1 MTVWLV
7 RAGRDGEDEAS
18 CTDSSRVII
27 GFREVPDLT
36 AVTDWDAIRGVV
48 ANTFPSASQNRVGN
62 LAGQLYAFRVAM
74 EPGDIVALPR
84 KRVGK
89 IALGR
94 VKGPYEYAEVEGER
108 RHVRPVQWLNTDVP
122 RANFGQ
128 DLLNSMGA
136 FLTVCE
142 IKRNDAELR
151 IRAVLDG
158 KPDPGLGTP
167 SEAPDTQPESED
179 AAHAVLNLE
188 SISGDQIREYV
199 EAKFKGHELT
209 RLIDEILVA
218 DGFFTYRSPPGP
230 DGGVDILARKGTLG
244 LEGQKLCVQV
254 KSSVTACD
262 VTIFRALQGTMQTF
276 GADRGL
282 LVSWGGF
289 NKVVLAESRT
299 HFYNIRLWDSQDVLE
314 ALLGAYE
321 RLPEALRAEIPLKRI
336 WTMVLNE

>member
-1 MTVWLV
+1 MAVWLV

-18 CTDSSRVII
+18 CLESSRAIV

-36 AVTDWDAIRGVV
+36 AVADWDEIRGVV
-48 ANTFPSASQNRVGN
+48 ARTFPSASQNRVGN

-94 VKGPYEYAEVEGER
+94 VTGPYEYTDVDGER

-151 IRAVLDG
+151 IRAVVDG

-167 SEAPDTQPESED
+167 SEATDTQPEPED
-179 AAHAVLNLE
+179 AAHAVLNL
-188 SISGDQIREYV
+188 SAGRSKLFVINTSLLSVSGSTK
-199 EAKFKGHELT
+199 AT
-209 RLIDEILVA
+209 RRN
-218 DGFFTYRSPPGP
+218 GFG
-230 DGGVDILARKGTLG
+230 
-244 LEGQKLCVQV
+244 
-254 KSSVTACD
+254 
-262 VTIFRALQGTMQTF
+262 
-276 GADRGL
+276 
-282 LVSWGGF
+282 
-289 NKVVLAESRT
+289 
-299 HFYNIRLWDSQDVLE
+299 
-314 ALLGAYE
+314 
-321 RLPEALRAEIPLKRI
+321 
-336 WTMVLNE
+336 

>member
-1 MTVWLV
+1 MAVWLV
-7 RAGRDGEDEAS
+7 RAGKDGEDEAS
-18 CTDSSRVII
+18 SLESSRAIV
-27 GFREVPDLT
+27 GFRELPDLT
-36 AVTDWDAIRGVV
+36 SVTDWDEIRSVV
-48 ANTFPSASQNRVGN
+48 ATTFPSASQNRVGN
-62 LAGQLYAFRVAM
+62 LAGQLYAFRVSM
-74 EPGDIVALPR
+74 EPGNIVALPR

-94 VKGPYEYAEVEGER
+94 VTGPYEYADVDGER
-108 RHVRPVQWLNTDVP
+108 RHMRPVQWLKTDVP
-122 RANFGQ
+122 RADFGQ

-158 KPDPGLGTP
+158 KPDPGLGTT
-167 SEAPDTQPESED
+167 SEAPDAQPEAED
-179 AAHAVLNLE
+179 AAHAALNLE

-199 EAKFKGHELT
+199 EAKYKGHELT

-244 LEGQKLCVQV
+244 LEGEKLCVQV
-254 KSSVTACD
+254 KSSVSPCD

-314 ALLGAYE
+314 ALLGTYE

-336 WTMVLNE
+336 WTMVLDE